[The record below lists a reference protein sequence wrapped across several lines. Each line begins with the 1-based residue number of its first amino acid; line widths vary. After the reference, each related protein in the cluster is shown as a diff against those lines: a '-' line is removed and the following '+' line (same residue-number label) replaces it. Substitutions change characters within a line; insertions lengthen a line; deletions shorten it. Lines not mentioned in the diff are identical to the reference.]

1 MSQLMAAPAENTFA
15 QPASARS
22 RRVVGI
28 ADMAISS
35 STDDVIV
42 TYALGSC
49 LGVCVWDPVVKVG
62 GMLHFM
68 LPQASVSPEKA
79 AENPLMFA
87 DTGIPKLF
95 LGSYALGA
103 KKERMIV
110 VVAGGASFNVKE
122 DNDMAIGQRNIAM
135 LKKLMW
141 KNGVLMKK
149 HELGGTEPRNM
160 SLDIATGEVTVAFG
174 GQTRVLFEGS
184 GS

>member
-1 MSQLMAAPAENTFA
+1 MAATAEKIATQFDGSRN
-15 QPASARS
+15 

-35 STDDVIV
+35 DPRDLIV

-49 LGVCVWDPVVKVG
+49 LGVCVFDPVARVA
-62 GMLHFM
+62 GMLHLM
-68 LPQASVSPEKA
+68 LPQGSLSPEKA
-79 AENPLMFA
+79 AQNPLMFA

-110 VVAGGASFNVKE
+110 VVAGGASFNMNE
-122 DNDMAIGQRNIAM
+122 DADLAIGQRNVAM
-135 LKKLMW
+135 LRKVLW
-141 KNGVLMKK
+141 KNGVILKK

-160 SLDIATGEVTVAFG
+160 SLDVRSGEVTLGFG
-174 GQTRVLFEGS
+174 GESRVLFEGS
-184 GS
+184 AT

>member
-1 MSQLMAAPAENTFA
+1 MAATAEKIATQFDGSRN
-15 QPASARS
+15 

-35 STDDVIV
+35 DPRDLIV

-49 LGVCVWDPVVKVG
+49 LGVCVFDPVARVA
-62 GMLHFM
+62 GMLHLM
-68 LPQASVSPEKA
+68 LPQGSLSPEKA
-79 AENPLMFA
+79 AQNPLMFA

-110 VVAGGASFNVKE
+110 VVAGGASFNMNE
-122 DNDMAIGQRNIAM
+122 DADLAIGQRNVAM
-135 LKKLMW
+135 LRKVLW
-141 KNGVLMKK
+141 KNGVILKK

-160 SLDIATGEVTVAFG
+160 SLDVRNGEVTLGFG
-174 GQTRVLFEGS
+174 GESRVLFEGS
-184 GS
+184 AT

>member
-1 MSQLMAAPAENTFA
+1 MAATAEKLATQFDGPRN
-15 QPASARS
+15 

-35 STDDVIV
+35 DPRDLIV

-49 LGVCVWDPVVKVG
+49 LGVCVFDPVARVA
-62 GMLHFM
+62 GMLHLM
-68 LPQASVSPEKA
+68 LPQGSLSPEKA
-79 AENPLMFA
+79 AQNPLMFA

-110 VVAGGASFNVKE
+110 VVAGGASFNMNE
-122 DNDMAIGQRNIAM
+122 DADLAIGQRNVAM
-135 LKKLMW
+135 LRKVLW
-141 KNGVLMKK
+141 KNGVILKK

-160 SLDIATGEVTVAFG
+160 SLDVRNGEVTLGFG
-174 GQTRVLFEGS
+174 GESRVLFEGS
-184 GS
+184 AT

>member
-1 MSQLMAAPAENTFA
+1 MSPSVDRWFSEQG
-15 QPASARS
+15 ARP

-35 STDDVIV
+35 SPDDLIL

-79 AENPLMFA
+79 AKNPLVFA
-87 DTGIPKLF
+87 DTGVPKLF

-103 KKERMIV
+103 KKERLVV
-110 VVAGGASFNVKE
+110 VVAGGASFNVPE
-122 DNDMAIGQRNIAM
+122 DDDSAIGQRNIAM
-135 LKKLMW
+135 LRKLMW
-141 KNGVLMKK
+141 KNGVLLKK
-149 HELGGTEPRNM
+149 HELGGTEPRNL
-160 SLDIATGEVTVAFG
+160 SLDVGSGEVTVAFNG
-174 GQTRVLFEGS
+174 ETRVLFEGS
-184 GS
+184 AR

>member
-1 MSQLMAAPAENTFA
+1 MASPAERLSPH
-15 QPASARS
+15 QDGVRC
-22 RRVVGI
+22 RRIVGI
-28 ADMAISS
+28 ADMAISG
-35 STDDVIV
+35 DPRDLIL

-62 GMLHFM
+62 GMLHLM
-68 LPQASVSPEKA
+68 LPQGSLSPEKA
-79 AENPLMFA
+79 ADNPLMFA

-122 DNDMAIGQRNIAM
+122 DTDLAIGQRNVAM
-135 LKKLMW
+135 LRKVMW
-141 KNGVLMKK
+141 KNGVLLKK

-160 SLDIATGEVTVAFG
+160 TLDIESGEVSVAFAG
-174 GQTRVLFEGS
+174 ETRVLFEGS
-184 GS
+184 AK